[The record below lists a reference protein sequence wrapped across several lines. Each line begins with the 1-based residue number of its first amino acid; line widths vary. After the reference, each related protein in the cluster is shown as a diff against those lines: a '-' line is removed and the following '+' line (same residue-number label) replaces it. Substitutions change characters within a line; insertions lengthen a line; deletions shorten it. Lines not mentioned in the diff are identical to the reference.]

1 MPEEVEGGL
10 REMPEAP
17 PTSQQPPAEDISTWP
32 TGRLL
37 STAARLVEHAWIAE
51 LERRGLTHAGLI
63 VLHILTTGPRSQ
75 TDLARLAR
83 VENQTMSRTLDRLQ
97 RQNFVERMP
106 DPSDRRRHVVSI
118 TRSGD
123 EAWASTRTLE
133 RDLMPD
139 VGDASAFR
147 TALLDIISS
156 SALERWNTGKT
167 ASAAQ

>member
-1 MPEEVEGGL
+1 MSGDENGGL
-10 REMPEAP
+10 RETPATLPSPQAP
-17 PTSQQPPAEDISTWP
+17 LAEDISTWP

-51 LERRGLTHAGLI
+51 LERLGLTHAGLI
-63 VLHILTTGPRSQ
+63 VLHILVAGPRSQ

-97 RQNFVERMP
+97 RQNFVERTP
-106 DPSDRRRHVVSI
+106 DAADRRRHVVSI
-118 TRSGD
+118 TRSG
-123 EAWASTRTLE
+123 EESWSRARTLE

-139 VGDASAFR
+139 IGDASAFR

-156 SALERWNTGKT
+156 SALERWNT
-167 ASAAQ
+167 